1 MGVYTTCIIQV
12 SFLVAMLTRE
22 LAGASAKPLILSIL
36 ADGESYGYAILLQIE
51 TLSSGELSWDDG
63 TLYPV
68 LHRLE
73 NEGLLTSTWRRADN
87 QRRRKYYTITAKGR
101 KALERENKQ
110 GQRVDSVLAQLW
122 GLQPRLT

>member
-1 MGVYTTCIIQV
+1 
-12 SFLVAMLTRE
+12 MLTRE

-36 ADGESYGYAILLQIE
+36 ATRESYGYAILQRIE
-51 TLSSGELSWDDG
+51 ELSSGELSWDDG

-73 NEGLLTSTWRRADN
+73 NEGLLTSTWRRGDDSR
-87 QRRRKYYTITAKGR
+87 RRRKYYSITAKGLQ
-101 KALERENKQ
+101 ALDREKQ
-110 GQRVDSVLAQLW
+110 QWLRVDAVLSHLW

>member
-1 MGVYTTCIIQV
+1 M
-12 SFLVAMLTRE
+12 LKLTRE

-36 ADGESYGYAILLQIE
+36 AAGESYGYAILQRIE
-51 TLSSGELSWDDG
+51 ALSSGALSWDDG

-73 NEGLLTSTWRRADN
+73 NEGLLTSSWRQAESG
-87 QRRRKYYTITAKGR
+87 RRRKYYAITEKG
-101 KALERENKQ
+101 KQALEREKRQ
-110 GQRVDSVLAQLW
+110 WLCVDTVLAQLW

>member
-1 MGVYTTCIIQV
+1 
-12 SFLVAMLTRE
+12 MLTRE

-36 ADGESYGYAILLQIE
+36 AQGESYGYAILQRIE
-51 TLSSGELSWDDG
+51 ALSDGALSWDDS

-73 NEGLLTSTWRRADN
+73 NQGLLISSWRKADN
-87 QRRRKYYTITAKGR
+87 QRRRKYYALTVKGK
-101 KALERENKQ
+101 KALVREKQ
-110 GQRVDSVLAQLW
+110 QWLCVDAVLAQLW